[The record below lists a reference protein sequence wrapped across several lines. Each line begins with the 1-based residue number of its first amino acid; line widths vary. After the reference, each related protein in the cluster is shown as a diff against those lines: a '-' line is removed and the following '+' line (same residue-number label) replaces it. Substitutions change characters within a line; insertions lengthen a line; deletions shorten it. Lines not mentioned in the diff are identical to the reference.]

1 MSRRT
6 PLFAMVASLMLMM
19 SMGPISSAQIGILP
33 SVEITCDDPG
43 PVEVW
48 PGATRTTIV
57 YCTLENPSIHSES
70 VEIGTESEESDF
82 EFAAPQTVTIG
93 AGQEM
98 DIQIIIRV
106 PELFAAGTYS
116 ANVTAKVTEANG
128 IDVTAITSTEEDS
141 VSFEVMKY
149 GSCEVMVGQG
159 GGAIEAGD
167 PVVFAASF
175 ICEANAEFS
184 IGYSLVMIDE
194 VAMSSIWPSG
204 FEDQSAPC
212 QFQVLATGG
221 GGNCQFQI
229 ATPSNLANSWSGC
242 VILIDDDGDG
252 DGFGS
257 SPPSSCNTN
266 YPSLGVDIEPQGL
279 SLVSIGLDSNS
290 SVSELLMDNKELVG
304 GGVGGLV
311 LLLSLILILRR
322 RSRSYDEEWE
332 ED

>member
-1 MSRRT
+1 
-6 PLFAMVASLMLMM
+6 
-19 SMGPISSAQIGILP
+19 
-33 SVEITCDDPG
+33 
-43 PVEVW
+43 
-48 PGATRTTIV
+48 
-57 YCTLENPSIHSES
+57 
-70 VEIGTESEESDF
+70 
-82 EFAAPQTVTIG
+82 
-93 AGQEM
+93 M

-212 QFQVLATGG
+212 QFQVQATGG
-221 GGNCQFQI
+221 GG
-229 ATPSNLANSWSGC
+229 T
-242 VILIDDDGDG
+242 V
-252 DGFGS
+252 S
-257 SPPSSCNTN
+257 SRLPRPPTLRT
-266 YPSLGVDIEPQGL
+266 LGVDA
-279 SLVSIGLDSNS
+279 SYS
-290 SVSELLMDNKELVG
+290 SMMMG
-304 GGVGGLV
+304 MGMV
-311 LLLSLILILRR
+311 LARAPLRR
-322 RSRSYDEEWE
+322 VTPITHLWE
-332 ED
+332 

>member
-1 MSRRT
+1 MNHRAVLSA
-6 PLFAMVASLMLMM
+6 LMASMVLMM
-19 SMGPISSAQIGILP
+19 SLVPVSSGQIGILP
-33 SVEITCDDPG
+33 SVVITCDDPG

-70 VEIGTESEESDF
+70 VEIGTESEEADF
-82 EFAAPQTVTIG
+82 QFAAPQTVTIG

-98 DIQIIIRV
+98 DIQVVIRV
-106 PELFAAGTYS
+106 PELFPAGTYS
-116 ANVTAKVTEANG
+116 ANITAKVTEANG
-128 IDVTAITSTEEDS
+128 IEVAAITSQEEDS

-149 GSCEVMVGQG
+149 GSCEVMMGQG

-175 ICEANAEFS
+175 VCEANSEFS
-184 IGYSLVMIDE
+184 IGYSLVMIE
-194 VAMSSIWPSG
+194 EGATPSMWPSG

-212 QFQVLATGG
+212 EFQVQATGG

-229 ATPSNLANSWSGC
+229 ATPSNLANSWNGC
-242 VILIDDDGDG
+242 VVLVDDDGDG

-257 SPPSSCNTN
+257 SPPSSCTSN

-279 SLVSIGLDSNS
+279 SLGSIGLDSNS
-290 SVSELLMDNKELVG
+290 SVSDLLIDNKELVG

-311 LLLSLILILRR
+311 LLLSLVMVLRR
-322 RSRSYDEEWE
+322 RSRSYDEDWD

>member
-1 MSRRT
+1 MRSRT
-6 PLFAMVASLMLMM
+6 ILSAMVVSLVLLV

-70 VEIGTESEESDF
+70 VEIGTESEDSEF
-82 EFAAPQTVTIG
+82 QFAAPQTVTIG
-93 AGQEM
+93 AGQEI
-98 DIQIIIRV
+98 DIQVIIRV

-149 GSCEVMVGQG
+149 GSCEVMMGQG
-159 GGAIEAGD
+159 GGAIGAGD

-175 ICEANAEFS
+175 VCVANAEFS
-184 IGYSLVMIDE
+184 IGYSLVIIDE
-194 VAMSSIWPSG
+194 GTMSSIWPSG
-204 FEDQSAPC
+204 FVDQSAPC
-212 QFQVLATGG
+212 EFQVQATGG

-242 VILIDDDGDG
+242 VVLVDDDGDG
-252 DGFGS
+252 DSSGS
-257 SPPSSCNTN
+257 SPPTSCSTD

-279 SLVSIGLDSNS
+279 SLGSIGLDTNS
-290 SVSELLMDNKELVG
+290 SVSEILMDNKELFG

-311 LLLSLILILRR
+311 LLFCLILILRR
-322 RSRSYDEEWE
+322 RSRTYDEEWE